1 MSVEDRIQQMQD
13 LKAAIRQGGGA
24 TRVAKQHES
33 GKLTARERIEK
44 LVDPS
49 SFVEIDAFVK
59 NRSVDFGMDN
69 VNAPGDGVITVTPP
83 LMGDRFTCMPGFYSN
98 WRFFG

>member
-44 LVDPS
+44 PKNKNIIRPIQSTCANGS
-49 SFVEIDAFVK
+49 SVSRPC
-59 NRSVDFGMDN
+59 NFG
-69 VNAPGDGVITVTPP
+69 V
-83 LMGDRFTCMPGFYSN
+83 
-98 WRFFG
+98 